1 MTRIRTFG
9 LGLLIAATATLM
21 VPALVSGQIA
31 WDTPRMVGPDS
42 PGGFGLFW
50 LRAGTLPGDGDAAY
64 ARLTVPG
71 TGGSFSLRGGFGEG
85 VDGENSAFGGVDL
98 RAPIARHTDTQPLD
112 IEWTGGLG
120 VGIGLE
126 ESGYILGSLPLAIA
140 AGRSWSSGSVWF
152 SPYVS
157 VGGVLEYRYGDEAPD
172 EEFGVDS
179 LIGVGLDVAFDRGR
193 NIVVSAAAS
202 VGDRQAISV
211 GLVFGGG

>member
-1 MTRIRTFG
+1 MTRLRSVGFG
-9 LGLLIAATATLM
+9 FLVAVAATLVA
-21 VPALVSGQIA
+21 PSLVSGQIA

-50 LRAGTLPGDGDAAY
+50 LRSGTLPGDGDAAY

-85 VDGENSAFGGVDL
+85 VAGENSAFGGIDL

-112 IEWTGGLG
+112 VEWTGGLG
-120 VGIGLE
+120 VGVGLE
-126 ESGYILGSLPLAIA
+126 ESGYILGSLPLAVA

-193 NIVVSAAAS
+193 NVVVSAAAS
-202 VGDRQAISV
+202 LGDRQAISV

>member
-1 MTRIRTFG
+1 MTRIQT
-9 LGLLIAATATLM
+9 LGFCLLLATAAALL
-21 VPALVSGQIA
+21 VPSTVAAQIA

-50 LRAGTLPGDGDAAY
+50 LRAGTVPGDGDAAY

-71 TGGSFSLRGGFGEG
+71 TGGAFSLRGGVGEG
-85 VDGENSAFGGVDL
+85 VEGENSAFGGIDV
-98 RAPIARHTDTQPLD
+98 RAPITRHTDTQPLD

-120 VGIGLE
+120 VGVGLE
-126 ESGYILGSLPLAIA
+126 ESGYILGSLPLAVA
-140 AGRSWSSGSVWF
+140 AGRSWSSGAVWF

-157 VGGVLEYRYGDEAPD
+157 VGGVLEYRYGDEAPE

-193 NIVVSAAAS
+193 NVVLSAAAS
-202 VGDRQAISV
+202 LGDRQAISV